1 MDHAR
6 TLPAQTGI
14 LLRTAGLW
22 LIVLALL
29 GCLAG
34 VLPVS
39 GATTRADAIVLV
51 NSASA
56 KYSDF
61 QHWIQPYLDNFGIP
75 YTVQDI
81 STNASTAN
89 LTNYALII
97 IGHKQ
102 LDTNHTYLNTNSQ
115 VAISYA

>member
-6 TLPAQTGI
+6 TLPPERRI
-14 LLRTAGLW
+14 LFRTMGLW

-29 GCLAG
+29 SSLAI
-34 VLPVS
+34 LPAS

-51 NSASA
+51 NSTSA

-61 QHWIQPYLDNFGIP
+61 QHWIQPYLDNFGVP

-81 STNASTAN
+81 STNISAAN

-102 LDTNHTYLNTNSQ
+102 LDTNHNYLGTNSQ
-115 VAISYA
+115 VAISY